1 MRLVRILRYI
11 EKVAATLLGHKSDSD
26 CAAGV
31 GRSGRGPQ
39 GGPRVEFTVER
50 TEHTVVVVLKT
61 DRLDANNAQIL
72 KRAMES
78 VLRDAKNVVIDLGS
92 VRFMDSSGIGALLSC
107 LRQVNAAG
115 GQLRLCSV
123 QEPVRQIM
131 DLVRMHR
138 VFTICATREEA
149 IEAGKQVSPTP

>member
-1 MRLVRILRYI
+1 MEFAV
-11 EKVAATLLGHKSDSD
+11 EK
-26 CAAGV
+26 
-31 GRSGRGPQ
+31 
-39 GGPRVEFTVER
+39 
-50 TEHTVVVVLKT
+50 TEDTVVVVLKT

-72 KRAMES
+72 KRAMEP
-78 VLRDAKNVVIDLGS
+78 VLRDAKNVVIDLGA

-138 VFTICATREEA
+138 VFTICSTRVEA
-149 IEAGKQVSPTP
+149 IEAGKQASPTP